1 MVMMILRVALGIKR
15 EIKKVLTKVSLKGE
29 MEIKVVMVEKGM
41 ENNKKE
47 EIKNNST
54 KEDE

>member
-1 MVMMILRVALGIKR
+1 MVMMILKVALGIKR
-15 EIKKVLTKVSLKGE
+15 ENRKVLTKVSLKGG
-29 MEIKVVMVEKGM
+29 MEIKVDM

>member
-1 MVMMILRVALGIKR
+1 MVMMTLKVALGIKR
-15 EIKKVLTKVSLKGE
+15 ENRKVLTKVRLKGG
-29 MEIKVVMVEKGM
+29 MEIKVDM